1 MLGDSI
7 GAGIV
12 YHLSKDELDD
22 MGRPATGSRRDG
34 GFEAVPLADMEENC
48 K

>member
-1 MLGDSI
+1 VLGDSI

-22 MGRPATGSRRDG
+22 MGRAVPSRRDG
-34 GFEAVPLADMEENC
+34 GFEAVPMADLEENC